1 MARVNSEYFG
11 IFDNSDAGGNKPTA
25 SGKLIV
31 DADLLQAIID
41 VAHSQTEKGSKVQV
55 ELGLGFWEK
64 TGQNLKKTTCG
75 EGLLFWS
82 KMTTIKTLNN
92 RRTLA
97 QTKVATYRFEA
108 KASYH
113 RHQKSYCPAGTLF
126 PKQGRRHPL
135 SQRP

>member
-11 IFDNSDAGGNKPTA
+11 IFDNTDAGGNKPTA

-64 TGQNLKKTTCG
+64 TGQNSQKDYLWGRASVLVKDDSYQDLKQQKNFS
-75 EGLLFWS
+75 E
-82 KMTTIKTLNN
+82 
-92 RRTLA
+92 
-97 QTKVATYRFEA
+97 TKSSDIPF
-108 KASYH
+108 
-113 RHQKSYCPAGTLF
+113 
-126 PKQGRRHPL
+126 
-135 SQRP
+135 